1 MATNAKFRW
10 DEGDFLSGYAR
21 AKSRHFQELKNLV
34 VASSSGKNKLEQ
46 HFFLQTA
53 HFKKKHTHTLVHNH
67 LFSYTNSPSTH
78 THTLMIS
85 FRKIARKA
93 LKAALKLLLFNS
105 RPVFFFLCQENV
117 SNFPSENI
125 WDGSHGRLHAPDGLP
140 ACRWQT
146 LQVTFHVSSDK

>member
-53 HFKKKHTHTLVHNH
+53 HFKKKHTHTH
-67 LFSYTNSPSTH
+67 LFIIICFLTLTHRPH
-78 THTLMIS
+78 THTLMIG

>member
-1 MATNAKFRW
+1 MRETF
-10 DEGDFLSGYAR
+10 YAR

-34 VASSSGKNKLEQ
+34 VASSSGKSKLEQ

-53 HFKKKHTHTLVHNH
+53 HLKKRTHTLAHNH
-67 LFSYTNSPSTH
+67 LFSYTNSPSTHTH

-140 ACRWQT
+140 ACR
-146 LQVTFHVSSDK
+146 